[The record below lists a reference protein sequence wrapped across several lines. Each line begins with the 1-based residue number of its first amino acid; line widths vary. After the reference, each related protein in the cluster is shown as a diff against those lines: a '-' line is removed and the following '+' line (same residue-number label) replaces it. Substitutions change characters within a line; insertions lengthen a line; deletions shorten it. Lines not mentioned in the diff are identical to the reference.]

1 MSQKKLQ
8 QDIDK
13 LLKKVKEGLE
23 EFDVIHEKFEATDA
37 LENASYKEKLEG
49 DLKREIKKLQK
60 LREQI
65 KTWIAKED
73 VKDKA
78 AVLLE
83 HRHLIENDMERFK
96 VVEKLMKTKQF
107 SKEALSNP
115 EIVLDPRDAHKNE
128 QMQFVMDM
136 ISELRTQAEIYE
148 GKGDTES
155 TEQAKRHEFHI
166 ENLEHILRLL
176 QRDEMDPA
184 KIDEYRDDITYYV
197 ENNDDPDF
205 VEYDTLYEDMGCALG
220 QVPSNPPSSIDNT
233 VLTSAANTA
242 APTAANSA
250 AVSASASK
258 PASAP
263 ATAGGNNDPS
273 PRKKKAQ
280 VAASAS
286 ASAANTNPSTPQ
298 KQPAKNTAASSATLQ
313 SQKQQS
319 NDNNNTTKE
328 RVLEFPK
335 DRSEEIEKQIK
346 EDIENNEAFKNP
358 LFKDEL
364 KFWLKSKRTL
374 LQPYKKMPQ
383 TMLAQLESSLLNC
396 PDSLDADSPYLY
408 RRPLSQPHPTSIF
421 FPNEPIRFVYPL
433 EVKPKTP
440 ANGTAELASNTTGG
454 SSDVTAD
461 GKSAASAL
469 ARGDIYSHTSLAK
482 ILTKFDLDT
491 LFFIFYHYQGTYE
504 QFLSARELH
513 RNRNWMFNK
522 VNRCWYYK
530 EIEKLPPGMN
540 RSEEESWRYF
550 DYKKSWL
557 SRRCGPDFVYKEE
570 EFEKL

>member
-23 EFDVIHEKFEATDA
+23 EFDVIHDKFEATDPM
-37 LENASYKEKLEG
+37 ENASYKEKLEG

-83 HRHLIENDMERFK
+83 HRRLIETDMERFK

-107 SKEALSNP
+107 SKEALNNP
-115 EIVLDPRDAHKNE
+115 DIVLDPRDAHKNE

-136 ISELRTQAEIYE
+136 ISELQTQAEIYE
-148 GKGDTES
+148 GKGDS
-155 TEQAKRHEFHI
+155 DSDEQVKRHEFHI

-176 QRDEMDPA
+176 QHDEIAPA
-184 KIDEYRDDITYYV
+184 KIDEFKDDITYYV

-220 QVPSNPPSSIDNT
+220 QVPSNPPSSIDNS
-233 VLTSAANTA
+233 VLSSVTTTAPSTAN
-242 APTAANSA
+242 
-250 AVSASASK
+250 SASASVSTSK
-258 PASAP
+258 VASAP
-263 ATAGGNNDPS
+263 VSARSNNDSS
-273 PRKKKAQ
+273 PKKKKI
-280 VAASAS
+280 VVS

-298 KQPAKNTAASSATLQ
+298 KQAAKTISSTTTQ
-313 SQKQQS
+313 QQQNQKPQNDDTNDK
-319 NDNNNTTKE
+319 NDNTKE
-328 RVLEFPK
+328 RELEFPK
-335 DRSEEIEKQIK
+335 DRSEEIERQLK
-346 EDIENNEAFKNP
+346 EDVENNEAFKNP

-364 KFWLKSKRTL
+364 KYWLKSKRTL
-374 LQPYKKMPQ
+374 LQPYKEMPQ

-408 RRPLSQPHPTSIF
+408 RKPLSQPHPTSIF
-421 FPNEPIRFVYPL
+421 FPNEPIRFVYPY
-433 EVKPKTP
+433 EQAPKSSG
-440 ANGTAELASNTTGG
+440 NGTSELSANPTGG
-454 SSDVTAD
+454 STDAKTD
-461 GKSAASAL
+461 GKQGNADASSN
-469 ARGDIYSHTSLAK
+469 DIYSNTSLAK

-513 RNRNWMFNK
+513 RNRNWIFNK

-557 SRRCGPDFVYKEE
+557 SRRCGPDFIYKEE